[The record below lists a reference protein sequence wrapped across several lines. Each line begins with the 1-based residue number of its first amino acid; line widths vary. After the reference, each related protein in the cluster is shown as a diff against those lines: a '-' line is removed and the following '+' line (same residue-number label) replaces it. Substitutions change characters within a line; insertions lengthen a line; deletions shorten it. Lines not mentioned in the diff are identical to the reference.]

1 MHVVFHCSNK
11 SYRKKKSNE
20 VFKLRYGYL
29 GNINIMTYYEVML
42 KIIVKIKQ
50 WKTLNE
56 NININ

>member
-1 MHVVFHCSNK
+1 MWFSTAAINPIE
-11 SYRKKKSNE
+11 KKKSNE